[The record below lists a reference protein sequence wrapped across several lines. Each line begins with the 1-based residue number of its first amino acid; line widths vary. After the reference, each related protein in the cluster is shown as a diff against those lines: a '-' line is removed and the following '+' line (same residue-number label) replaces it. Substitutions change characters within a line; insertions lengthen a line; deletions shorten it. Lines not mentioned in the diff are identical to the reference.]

1 MNVTLNKT
9 MLIFAGSIAAA
20 IIITVLALT
29 FILPQPTA
37 PPTGIP
43 TGIPTLE
50 PSFATPVGTFYQPRD
65 VAQNNSTKQIYVADT
80 LNNRIQIFEADGT
93 FNSTFAFAD
102 NNPNDGSLNQPFGI
116 AINSTG
122 FVFVSSTFTNVI
134 KIFNSTGTYLETIGS
149 AGTGSGEYY
158 RPSGIAINNTNI
170 FVADTFNQRIQILD
184 LTGVTV
190 DTIP

>member
-1 MNVTLNKT
+1 MVRMIRTA
-9 MLIFAGSIAAA
+9 LIFGGSIAAA

-29 FILPQPTA
+29 FIIPQPDV

-50 PSFATPVGTFYQPRD
+50 PSFSTPPGTFYQPRD
-65 VAQNNSTKQIYVADT
+65 VAQNNVTKQIYVADT
-80 LNNRIQIFEADGT
+80 RNSRIQIFEADGT
-93 FNSTFAFAD
+93 FNSTFAFPD
-102 NNPNDGSLNQPFGI
+102 NNPNDGSLNQPFGL

-122 FVFVSSTFTNVI
+122 HVFVSSTFTNVI
-134 KIFNSTGTYLETIGS
+134 KIFNSTGTYLGTIGS

-170 FVADTFNQRIQILD
+170 FVADTFNHRIQILD
-184 LTGVTV
+184 LTGATV